1 MQTIFKMALLKTVN
15 NPLNI
20 KNKLTFLAPVL
31 VLRYDA
37 TLTIYTT
44 PCCGLMREQDN
55 KCILY

>member
-1 MQTIFKMALLKTVN
+1 MQTIFKMALLKTEQSAEH
-15 NPLNI
+15 

-37 TLTIYTT
+37 TLTIYAT